1 MPEGVRVRVP
11 SRVPKS
17 LVIFI
22 GNKEIDMINR
32 QFRKGSSFIGRVFTR
47 TFFFGGVLLFSYLI
61 SHEFISWI
69 QCKGVFPYTPIQ
81 SRELTISAAILIAL
95 FQLAGLAKFG
105 LFSTLIRYFRIPDA
119 IRSCVLLTSIT
130 LLFVVATYLPFL
142 DEIHVLMPRRVLVT
156 DAIFA
161 PVIFCALRLA
171 LRVLWER
178 KAEAEEGKKRLRR
191 KDYTRVAIFGAGD
204 AGSELCAVLQSR
216 PMLKKIPV
224 VFFDDAPG
232 KEGFS
237 LADVPIAGKFE
248 NIEYWKSVYDFSELI
263 IAIPAAKISRI
274 RELREQ
280 AIAAGLTVSLVPGI
294 EELSLGRASVSA
306 IRQFELQDLLDRPP
320 LNLDDSAISQML
332 CGKTVLVTGAGG
344 SIGSEICRQVARCA
358 PSRLLLVEQCEV
370 LMFQIEQDLISLG
383 FKDCIVPIIADI
395 VDIQRV
401 EGVFE
406 KYHPDVV
413 FHAAAHKHV
422 PLMERQPGE
431 AIKNN
436 SLGSIGLFEIAS
448 KYNVEACVLIST
460 DKAINP
466 TNAMGASKRLAEIML
481 QSFSQKPGNK
491 TRFMAVRFG
500 NVLGSSGSVIPTFK
514 KQIEK
519 GGPLTVTSPEI
530 KRYFMTIPEAVG
542 LVLQTGTIGK
552 NGSIYVLDMGNPVK
566 IIDVARHLIRLSG
579 LQPDVDIEIKITGLR
594 PGEKLFEEL
603 KSTGEDYEPSG
614 HPRIA
619 RFKCEPLPI
628 EKLEDLK
635 NFLKEISRNPVRN
648 EIKMAIHSVVPEY
661 VPYLD

>member
-1 MPEGVRVRVP
+1 MV
-11 SRVPKS
+11 
-17 LVIFI
+17 
-22 GNKEIDMINR
+22 NKLNK
-32 QFRKGSSFIGRVFTR
+32 QFRRSSNFIGRVFAR
-47 TFFFGGVLLFSYLI
+47 SLFFGGILLLAYLI
-61 SHEFISWI
+61 SHELISWI
-69 QCKGVFPYTPIQ
+69 QNRGLFPYPSIQ
-81 SRELTISAAILIAL
+81 GRELTISAAILIAL
-95 FQLAGLAKFG
+95 FQIAGLAKCG
-105 LFSTLIRYFRIPDA
+105 LFSALLRYFRIHDVL
-119 IRSCVLLTSIT
+119 RSCVVLMGISGCFFL
-130 LLFVVATYLPFL
+130 ATYIPFF
-142 DEIHVLMPRRVLVT
+142 DEIHGLMPRRILLM
-156 DAIFA
+156 DGILA
-161 PVIFCALRLA
+161 PVFFCAARVALRLI
-171 LRVLWER
+171 WER
-178 KAEAEEGKKRLRR
+178 SIEEEEGRKRLRR

-204 AGSELCAVLQSR
+204 AGSELCSVLQSR

-224 VFFDDAPG
+224 VFFDDSPE

-248 NIEYWKSVYDFSELI
+248 NVEYWKSVYNFSELI

-280 AIAAGLTVSLVPGI
+280 ALEAGLTVSLVPGI
-294 EELSLGRASVSA
+294 EELSLGKASVSA

-320 LNLDDSAISQML
+320 LNLDDTAISQML

-358 PSRLLLVEQCEV
+358 PARLLLVEQCEV

-395 VDIQRV
+395 VDIPRV
-401 EGVFE
+401 EGIFE

-436 SLGSIGLFEIAS
+436 SLGSIGLFEIVS
-448 KYNVEACVLIST
+448 KYHVEACVLIST

-514 KQIEK
+514 KQIEQ
-519 GGPLTVTSPEI
+519 GGPLTVTSAEI

-635 NFLKEISRNPVRN
+635 AFLREIVRNPVRN

>member
-1 MPEGVRVRVP
+1 
-11 SRVPKS
+11 
-17 LVIFI
+17 
-22 GNKEIDMINR
+22 MINR
-32 QFRKGSSFIGRVFTR
+32 QFRRDSSFLGRVFKR
-47 TFFFGGVLLFSYLI
+47 TIFFGGIFFLAYLV

-69 QCKGVFPYTPIQ
+69 QNGGIFPYRPIQ
-81 SRELTISAAILIAL
+81 SRELMVSAAMLVTI
-95 FQLAGLAKFG
+95 FQLAGLAKAG
-105 LFSTLIRYFRIPDA
+105 LFSALLRYFRISDA
-119 IRSCVLLTSIT
+119 VRGCLILLGISALLFCASYVPVFGEALT
-130 LLFVVATYLPFL
+130 LL
-142 DEIHVLMPRRVLVT
+142 PRRVLIT

-161 PVIFCALRLA
+161 PLFFCASRLA
-171 LRVLWER
+171 IRVLWER
-178 KAEAEEGKKRLRR
+178 NADVEANKKRFHR
-191 KDYTRVAIFGAGD
+191 KDFTRVAIFGAGD
-204 AGSELCAVLQSR
+204 AGSELCSVLLSR
-216 PMLKKIPV
+216 PNLKKNPV
-224 VFFDDAPG
+224 VFFDDAPE

-248 NIEYWKSVYDFSELI
+248 NIEYWQSIYNFTELI

-280 AIAAGLTVSLVPGI
+280 AIAAGLAVSLVPGT
-294 EELSLGRASVSA
+294 EELSLGRATVSA
-306 IRQFELQDLLDRPP
+306 VRQFELQDLLDRPP

-332 CGKTVLVTGAGG
+332 RGKTVLVTGAGG

-383 FKDCIVPIIADI
+383 FRDCIVPIIADI
-395 VDIQRV
+395 LDTQRL

-406 KYHPDVV
+406 KYHPEVV

-448 KYNVEACVLIST
+448 KFRAEACVLIST

-481 QSFSQKPGNK
+481 QSFAQKEGNT

-514 KQIEK
+514 KQIER
-519 GGPLTVTSPEI
+519 GGPLTVTSAEI

-579 LQPDVDIEIKITGLR
+579 LRPDIDIEIKITGLR

-628 EKLEDLK
+628 EKLEELK
-635 NFLKEISRNPVRN
+635 RFLQEISRSPGRN
-648 EIKMAIHSVVPEY
+648 EIKRAIQRVVPEY
-661 VPYLD
+661 VPFLD

>member
-1 MPEGVRVRVP
+1 
-11 SRVPKS
+11 
-17 LVIFI
+17 
-22 GNKEIDMINR
+22 MINR
-32 QFRKGSSFIGRVFTR
+32 QFRRQSGFFLRFLVRSV
-47 TFFFGGVLLFSYLI
+47 FFGGALVFAYML
-61 SHEFISWI
+61 SHEFISWV
-69 QCKGVFPYTPIQ
+69 QNGGVIPYSPIQ
-81 SRELTISAAILIAL
+81 NREITLSAAILIAL
-95 FQLAGLAKFG
+95 TQLAVLAKAG
-105 LFSTLIRYFRIPDA
+105 LYSALLRYFKISDA
-119 IRSCVLLTSIT
+119 IHISII
-130 LLFVVATYLPFL
+130 LVSVSSLILAASYVPWFSEIESLF
-142 DEIHVLMPRRVLVT
+142 PRRVLCT
-156 DAIFA
+156 DALLSTLL
-161 PVIFCALRLA
+161 FCGLRLGIR
-171 LRVLWER
+171 LLWER
-178 KAEAEEGKKRLRR
+178 KSEPAERKLSSRR
-191 KDYTRVAIFGAGD
+191 HKDFTRVAIFGAGD
-204 AGSELCAVLQSR
+204 AGSEVCATLLAR
-216 PMLKKIPV
+216 PHLRKLPV

-237 LADVPIAGKFE
+237 LTDIPIVGKFE
-248 NIEYWKSVYDFSELI
+248 NIEYWKSAYNFSELI
-263 IAIPAAKISRI
+263 IAIPTARISRV
-274 RELREQ
+274 RELREA
-280 AIAAGLTVSLVPGI
+280 AIAAGLTVSIVPGM
-294 EELSLGRASVSA
+294 EELSLGHTSVSA

-320 LNLDDSAISQML
+320 LRLDDTSITQML

-358 PSRLLLVEQCEV
+358 PARLLLVEQCEV
-370 LMFQIEQDLISLG
+370 LMFQIEQDLIARG
-383 FKDCIVPIIADI
+383 FSDSIVPIIADI
-395 VDIQRV
+395 VDLPRI
-401 EGVFE
+401 EEIFE

-448 KYNVEACVLIST
+448 KYHSEACVLIST

-514 KQIEK
+514 KQIEQ
-519 GGPLTVTSPEI
+519 GGPLTVTSPDI

-579 LQPDVDIEIKITGLR
+579 LRPGIDIEIKITGLR

-603 KSTGEDYEPSG
+603 KSTGEDYEPSE

-619 RFKCEPLPI
+619 RFKCEPLPL
-628 EKLEDLK
+628 EKLECLK
-635 NFLKEISRNPVRN
+635 SFLKEVAQNPVRN
-648 EIKMAIHSVVPEY
+648 EIKKAIQSVVPEY
-661 VPYLD
+661 VPFLD

>member
-1 MPEGVRVRVP
+1 MV
-11 SRVPKS
+11 
-17 LVIFI
+17 
-22 GNKEIDMINR
+22 NT
-32 QFRKGSSFIGRVFTR
+32 QFRRQSGFLYRFFVR
-47 TFFFGGVLLFSYLI
+47 TAFFGGALVFAYMF
-61 SHEFISWI
+61 SHEFVSWV
-69 QCKGVFPYTPIQ
+69 QNGGVIPYEPVQ
-81 SRELTISAAILIAL
+81 GREIALSAAILIAL
-95 FQLAGLAKFG
+95 AQLLVLAKAGLYSA
-105 LFSTLIRYFRIPDA
+105 LLRYFRISDA
-119 IRSCVLLTSIT
+119 IHICMILLSVSVLLLVASYVPGFGEIES
-130 LLFVVATYLPFL
+130 LF
-142 DEIHVLMPRRVLVT
+142 PRRVLCT
-156 DAIFA
+156 DALLS
-161 PVIFCALRLA
+161 PLLFCALRLA
-171 LRVLWER
+171 IRLLWER
-178 KAEAEEGKKRLRR
+178 KSESAENRKLSRRR
-191 KDYTRVAIFGAGD
+191 KNFTRVAIFGAGD
-204 AGSELCAVLQSR
+204 AGSEICATLFAR
-216 PMLKKIPV
+216 PHLRKLPV
-224 VFFDDAPG
+224 VFFDDAPE

-237 LADVPIAGKFE
+237 LADIPIVGKFE
-248 NIEYWKSVYDFSELI
+248 NIEYWKSVYNFSELI
-263 IAIPAAKISRI
+263 IAIPAAKISRV
-274 RELREQ
+274 RELRE
-280 AIAAGLTVSLVPGI
+280 AAVAAGLTVSIVPGL
-294 EELSLGRASVSA
+294 EELSLGHTSISA

-320 LNLDDSAISQML
+320 LNLDDSSIVQML

-344 SIGSEICRQVARCA
+344 SIGSEICRQVAHCA
-358 PSRLLLVEQCEV
+358 PARLLLVEQCEV
-370 LMFQIEQDLISLG
+370 LMFQIEQDLIARG
-383 FKDCIVPIIADI
+383 FNDCIVPIIAD
-395 VDIQRV
+395 VADAQRI

-406 KYHPDVV
+406 KYRPDVV

-436 SLGSIGLFEIAS
+436 SLASVGLFETAS
-448 KYNVEACVLIST
+448 KYRAEACVLIST

-514 KQIEK
+514 KQIEQ

-552 NGSIYVLDMGNPVK
+552 NGSIYVLDMGDPVK

-579 LQPDVDIEIKITGLR
+579 LQPDIDIEIKITGLR

-635 NFLKEISRNPVRN
+635 AFLREVSRNPVRN
-648 EIKMAIHSVVPEY
+648 EIKKAIQTVVPEY
-661 VPYLD
+661 VPFLD